1 MNDQSTVGVYLP
13 FQVFT
18 FGAML
23 QYRVRSENPRADLA
37 LPEPDTALEFS
48 PLQLWRGLIHEVM
61 SAYRSYP
68 ATEQQLDAGWAAGC
82 SYSSTRV
89 MALTLDI
96 YQEIKDWLD
105 ADLVSESEF
114 ECLVGWLQYEYDKV
128 EGKYPIPYE
137 LLGDGE

>member
-23 QYRVRSENPRADLA
+23 QYRARSENPRADLA
-37 LPEPDTALEFS
+37 HPEPDTALELS

-68 ATEQQLDAGWAAGC
+68 ATELQFDTGWAAC
-82 SYSSTRV
+82 YSANSTRV
-89 MALTLDI
+89 MALTLEI
-96 YQEIKDWLD
+96 YQEIKGWFDT
-105 ADLVSESEF
+105 DLVSESEF

-128 EGKYPIPYE
+128 EGKYPVPYE